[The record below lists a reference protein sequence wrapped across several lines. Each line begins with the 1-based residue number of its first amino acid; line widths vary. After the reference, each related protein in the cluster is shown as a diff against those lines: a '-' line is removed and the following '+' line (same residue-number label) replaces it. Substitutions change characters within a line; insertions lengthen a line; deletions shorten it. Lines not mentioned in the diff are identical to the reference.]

1 MSIGGKKDEYDF
13 CKENDDLEWWAEQRL
28 NIREV
33 RMIYSSLTHYA
44 NIWPGPK
51 TTGERPLEE
60 MDFLNWYRGKLFS
73 MISDYNFTHHE
84 VEEIS
89 DDTTPSG
96 SDT

>member
-1 MSIGGKKDEYDF
+1 MSIGGKKDDYDF
-13 CKENDDLEWWAEQRL
+13 CKDEDDLEWWAEQRM

-33 RMIYSSLTHYA
+33 RMIYSSLTHYS
-44 NIWPGPK
+44 NIWEKWNGD
-51 TTGERPLEE
+51 RPPEE
-60 MDFLNWYRGKLFS
+60 INFLNWYKRKLFS

>member
-1 MSIGGKKDEYDF
+1 MSVGGKKDDYDF
-13 CKENDDLEWWAEQRL
+13 CREEDDLEWWAEQRM

-33 RMIYSSLTHYA
+33 RMIYSSLTHYS
-44 NIWPGPK
+44 NIWEKWNGD
-51 TTGERPLEE
+51 RPPDEIE
-60 MDFLNWYRGKLFS
+60 FLNWYKRKLFS

>member
-1 MSIGGKKDEYDF
+1 MSVGGKKDDYDF
-13 CKENDDLEWWAEQRL
+13 CREEDDLEWWAEHRM

-33 RMIYSSLTHYA
+33 RMIYSSLTHYS
-44 NIWPGPK
+44 NIWEKWNGD
-51 TTGERPLEE
+51 RPPEE
-60 MDFLNWYRGKLFS
+60 IEFLNWYKRKLFS

>member
-1 MSIGGKKDEYDF
+1 MSIGGKKDDYDF
-13 CKENDDLEWWAEQRL
+13 CKEEDDLEWWAEHRM

-33 RMIYSSLTHYA
+33 RMIYSSLTHYSI
-44 NIWPGPK
+44 IWEKWNGD
-51 TTGERPLEE
+51 RPPEE
-60 MDFLNWYRGKLFS
+60 IEFLNWYKRKLFS

-84 VEEIS
+84 VEEIN

>member
-1 MSIGGKKDEYDF
+1 MSVGGKKDEYDF
-13 CKENDDLEWWAEQRL
+13 YKEEDDLEWWAEQRM

-33 RMIYSSLTHYA
+33 RMVYSSLTHYS
-44 NIWPGPK
+44 NIWEKWNGD
-51 TTGERPLEE
+51 RPPEE
-60 MDFLNWYRGKLFS
+60 IEFLNWYKGKLFS

-84 VEEIS
+84 VEEIN

>member
-1 MSIGGKKDEYDF
+1 MSIGGKKDDYDF
-13 CKENDDLEWWAEQRL
+13 CKEEDDLEWWAEHRM

-33 RMIYSSLTHYA
+33 RMIYSSLSHYQFNWEKYNA
-44 NIWPGPK
+44 G
-51 TTGERPLEE
+51 RPPEE
-60 MDFLNWYRGKLFS
+60 MEFLNWYKRKLFY

>member
-1 MSIGGKKDEYDF
+1 MSVGGKKDDYDF
-13 CKENDDLEWWAEQRL
+13 CREEDDLEWWAEQRM

-33 RMIYSSLTHYA
+33 RMIYSSLTHYS
-44 NIWPGPK
+44 NIWEKWNGD
-51 TTGERPLEE
+51 RPPEE
-60 MDFLNWYRGKLFS
+60 IEFLNWYKRKLFS

-96 SDT
+96 GDT

>member
-1 MSIGGKKDEYDF
+1 MSIGGKKDDYDF
-13 CKENDDLEWWAEQRL
+13 CKEEDDLEWWAEQRM

-33 RMIYSSLTHYA
+33 RMIYSSLTHYS
-44 NIWPGPK
+44 NIWEKWNGD
-51 TTGERPLEE
+51 RPPEE
-60 MDFLNWYRGKLFS
+60 MEFLNWYKRKLFS

>member
-1 MSIGGKKDEYDF
+1 MSIGGKKDDYDF
-13 CKENDDLEWWAEQRL
+13 CREEDDLEWWAEQRM

-33 RMIYSSLTHYA
+33 RMIYSSLTHYS
-44 NIWPGPK
+44 NIWEKWNGD
-51 TTGERPLEE
+51 RPPDEIE
-60 MDFLNWYRGKLFS
+60 FLNWYKRKLFS

>member
-1 MSIGGKKDEYDF
+1 MSVGGKKDEYDF
-13 CKENDDLEWWAEQRL
+13 CREEDDLEWWAEHRM

-33 RMIYSSLTHYA
+33 RMIYSSLTHYS
-44 NIWPGPK
+44 NIWEKWNGD
-51 TTGERPLEE
+51 RPPEE
-60 MDFLNWYRGKLFS
+60 IEFLNWYKRKLFS

>member
-1 MSIGGKKDEYDF
+1 VSIGGKKDDYDF
-13 CKENDDLEWWAEQRL
+13 CKEEDDLEWWAEHRM

-33 RMIYSSLTHYA
+33 RMIYSSLSHYQFNWEKYNA
-44 NIWPGPK
+44 G
-51 TTGERPLEE
+51 RPPEE
-60 MDFLNWYRGKLFS
+60 MEFLNWYKRKLFS

>member
-1 MSIGGKKDEYDF
+1 MSVGGKKDEYDF
-13 CKENDDLEWWAEQRL
+13 CREEDDLEWWAEQRM

-33 RMIYSSLTHYA
+33 RMIYSSLTHYS
-44 NIWPGPK
+44 NIWEKWNGD
-51 TTGERPLEE
+51 RPPEE
-60 MDFLNWYRGKLFS
+60 IEFLNWYKRKLFS

-96 SDT
+96 GDT

>member
-1 MSIGGKKDEYDF
+1 MSIGGKKDDYDF
-13 CKENDDLEWWAEQRL
+13 CKEEDDLEWWAEQRM

-33 RMIYSSLTHYA
+33 RMIYSSLTHYS
-44 NIWPGPK
+44 NIWEKWNGD
-51 TTGERPLEE
+51 RPPEE
-60 MDFLNWYRGKLFS
+60 IEFLNWYKRKLFS

-96 SDT
+96 GDT

>member
-1 MSIGGKKDEYDF
+1 MSVGGKKDDYDF
-13 CKENDDLEWWAEQRL
+13 CREEDDLEWWAEQRM

-33 RMIYSSLTHYA
+33 RMIYSSLTHYS
-44 NIWPGPK
+44 NIWEKWNGD
-51 TTGERPLEE
+51 RPPEE
-60 MDFLNWYRGKLFS
+60 IEFLNWYRRKLFS

>member
-1 MSIGGKKDEYDF
+1 MSVGGKKDDYDF
-13 CKENDDLEWWAEQRL
+13 CREEDDLEWWAEHRM

-33 RMIYSSLTHYA
+33 RMIYSSLTHYS
-44 NIWPGPK
+44 NIWEKWNGD
-51 TTGERPLEE
+51 RPPEE
-60 MDFLNWYRGKLFS
+60 IEFLNWYRRKLFS

-96 SDT
+96 NDT

>member
-1 MSIGGKKDEYDF
+1 MSVGGKKDEYDF
-13 CKENDDLEWWAEQRL
+13 CRDEDDLEWWAEQRM

-33 RMIYSSLTHYA
+33 RMIYSSLCHYQS
-44 NIWPGPK
+44 NWEKYNG
-51 TTGERPLEE
+51 GRRPEE
-60 MDFLNWYRGKLFS
+60 MNFLNWYKRKLFS

>member
-1 MSIGGKKDEYDF
+1 MSVGGKKDDYDF
-13 CKENDDLEWWAEQRL
+13 CRAEDDLEWWAEQRM

-33 RMIYSSLTHYA
+33 RMIYSSLSHYQS
-44 NIWPGPK
+44 NWEKYNG
-51 TTGERPLEE
+51 GRPPEE
-60 MDFLNWYRGKLFS
+60 IDFLNWYNRKLFS

-96 SDT
+96 GDT

>member
-1 MSIGGKKDEYDF
+1 MSVGGKKDEYDF
-13 CKENDDLEWWAEQRL
+13 CREEDDLNWWAEQRM

-33 RMIYSSLTHYA
+33 RMIYSSLTHYS
-44 NIWPGPK
+44 NIWEKWNGD
-51 TTGERPLEE
+51 RPPEE
-60 MDFLNWYRGKLFS
+60 IEFLNWYKRKLFS

-96 SDT
+96 GDT

>member
-1 MSIGGKKDEYDF
+1 MSIGGKKDDYDF
-13 CKENDDLEWWAEQRL
+13 CKEEDDLEWWAEHRM

-33 RMIYSSLTHYA
+33 RMIYSSLSHYQS
-44 NIWPGPK
+44 IWEKYNAG
-51 TTGERPLEE
+51 RPPEE
-60 MDFLNWYRGKLFS
+60 MEFLNWYKRKLFS

>member
-1 MSIGGKKDEYDF
+1 MSIGGKKDDYDF
-13 CKENDDLEWWAEQRL
+13 CKEEDDLEWWAEQRM

-33 RMIYSSLTHYA
+33 RMIYSSLTHYS
-44 NIWPGPK
+44 NIWEKWNGD
-51 TTGERPLEE
+51 RPPEE
-60 MDFLNWYRGKLFS
+60 MEFLNWYKRKLFS

-96 SDT
+96 GDT

>member
-1 MSIGGKKDEYDF
+1 MSIGGKKDDYDF
-13 CKENDDLEWWAEQRL
+13 CKEEDDLEWWAEHRM

-33 RMIYSSLTHYA
+33 RMIYSSLTHYS
-44 NIWPGPK
+44 NIWEKWNGD
-51 TTGERPLEE
+51 RPPEE
-60 MDFLNWYRGKLFS
+60 IEFLNWYRRKLFS

>member
-1 MSIGGKKDEYDF
+1 MSIGGKKDDYDF
-13 CKENDDLEWWAEQRL
+13 CKHEDDLDWWAEQRM

-33 RMIYSSLTHYA
+33 RMIYSSLSHYQSNWEKYNA
-44 NIWPGPK
+44 G
-51 TTGERPLEE
+51 RPPEE
-60 MDFLNWYRGKLFS
+60 MEFLNWYKRKLFS

-96 SDT
+96 GDT